1 MSDLLLPFVFL
12 CFVKWGVLYNSF
24 GLFPLF
30 LKSVFAS
37 AFVVS
42 LFCYFSGRMMD
53 VPGSEEAVADFD
65 LSLLDDVAQQYPVN
79 GGDASS
85 SGSSS
90 DAYINF
96 FDFSTGAGRCVSRSD
111 SLSLRISS
119 IEERLGIYH
128 VAVWGVRADTILS
141 TFAACCS
148 ELFGWSVFVSDF
160 TVIHRLDARRTGFL
174 LSVSY
179 LALKRQIL
187 LKTADLQLRG
197 FFVGIC

>member
-1 MSDLLLPFVFL
+1 
-12 CFVKWGVLYNSF
+12 
-24 GLFPLF
+24 
-30 LKSVFAS
+30 
-37 AFVVS
+37 
-42 LFCYFSGRMMD
+42 MD
-53 VPGSEEAVADFD
+53 VPGSEEAIADFD
-65 LSLLDDVAQQYPVN
+65 LSLLDYVAQQYPVN

-85 SGSSS
+85 SVSSS

-141 TFAACCS
+141 TFSACCS
-148 ELFGWSVFVSDF
+148 ELFGWSVSVSDF
-160 TVIHRLDARRTGFL
+160 TVIHRLDARRAGFL
-174 LSVSY
+174 LSVSS

-187 LKTADLQLRG
+187 LKTADFQLRG